1 MKNESWNKSNY
12 RLLMYICYSIVFTI
26 EALTKQYPM
35 CIPIGMLMLASYS
48 GLYRCIL
55 LRKEDN

>member
-1 MKNESWNKSNY
+1 
-12 RLLMYICYSIVFTI
+12 MYICYSIVFTI